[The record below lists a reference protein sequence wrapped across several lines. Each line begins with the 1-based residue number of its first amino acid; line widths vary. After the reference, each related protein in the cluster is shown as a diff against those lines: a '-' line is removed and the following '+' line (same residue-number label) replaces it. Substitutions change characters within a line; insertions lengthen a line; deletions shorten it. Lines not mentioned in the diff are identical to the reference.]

1 MNSRCACVIIGAIC
15 LFVGTGLGFFAA
27 RGAQSPLVVVSALP
41 RTVPVHDA
49 IVAPTISTEPAVE
62 ALRVD
67 EDISNTEL
75 MRRRREAVRWLQQ
88 NGLYV
93 NTLAFDFYS
102 DRIGESFAQLFEL
115 TPEEEARLLLAVSRT
130 KEHMAETEAQVA
142 VSEMSADGTQLIVKV
157 PPIPEAGGVVY
168 DEFLAT
174 VSSVLGPERMLL
186 FDVLVRD
193 NLENSSMRFG
203 LGETVL
209 TIDRTPT
216 VLPNGQLK
224 IYKLIS
230 KTTGPDGNTST
241 GNNQATI
248 QHAVKIFPVLRRV
261 LPADML
267 SEAGS
272 R

>member
-1 MNSRCACVIIGAIC
+1 MNRHSACVIIGGIC
-15 LFVGTGLGFFAA
+15 LFMGIGLGFFTA
-27 RGAQSPLVVVSALP
+27 RRVQSPVVVVSAP
-41 RTVPVHDA
+41 SRVVPVRDA
-49 IVAPTISTEPAVE
+49 IVAPAISTEASVGSPS
-62 ALRVD
+62 VD
-67 EDISNTEL
+67 EGVSKTEL

-93 NTLAFDFYS
+93 STLAFDFYS

-130 KEHMAETEAQVA
+130 KEHLAETEARVA
-142 VSEMSADGTQLIVKV
+142 VTEMSADGTQLIVKV

-174 VSSVLGPERMLL
+174 VSAVLGPERMLL

-193 NLENSSMRFG
+193 HLENSSMKFG

-216 VLPNGQLK
+216 ILPNGQLK

-241 GNNQATI
+241 GNNQTTI
-248 QHAVKIFPVLRRV
+248 QHAVKIFPVLRHV
-261 LPADML
+261 LPPEML
-267 SEAGS
+267 KEVQNP
-272 R
+272 